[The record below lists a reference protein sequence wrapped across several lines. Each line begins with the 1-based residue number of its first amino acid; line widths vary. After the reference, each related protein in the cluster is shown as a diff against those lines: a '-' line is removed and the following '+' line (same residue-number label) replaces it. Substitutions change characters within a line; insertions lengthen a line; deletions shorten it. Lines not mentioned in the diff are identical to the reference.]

1 MSEVKIEPKD
11 EVLLYATVEGI
22 RKYPYPEE
30 HPNEYRLEIN
40 GQIVEVS
47 ESDIFGKVNH
57 REPFPICTDF
67 VKELEE

>member
-1 MSEVKIEPKD
+1 MSEVKIELGD
-11 EVLLYATVEGI
+11 EVVVYAKVVSI

-30 HPNEYRLEIN
+30 QPNEYRLEIN
-40 GQIVEVS
+40 EQIVEVS

-57 REPFPICTDF
+57 REPFPIFTDF